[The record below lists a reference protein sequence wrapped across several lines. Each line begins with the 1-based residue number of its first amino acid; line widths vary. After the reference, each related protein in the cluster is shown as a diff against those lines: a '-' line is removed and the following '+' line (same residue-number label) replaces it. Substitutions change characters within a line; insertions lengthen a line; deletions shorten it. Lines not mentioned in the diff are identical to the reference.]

1 MCVCVFYIV
10 WQCRSPKL
18 NETDSKFIWHT
29 KMNHL
34 CGVAA
39 RWLDTHTAHPPTRIN
54 VGVSVN
60 TTSMNRCIK
69 VSFSSA
75 QRPPI
80 QKLLLALV
88 TNGSPFSA
96 ALLQLSIS
104 SNGQHP
110 IISHLSAYIDRL
122 INIEW
127 EIQSEGESE
136 SSVYIMYA
144 EFYFDALAL
153 ECSAMSSPAK
163 MVEMELNVTINIV
176 WANGAL
182 SIICVF
188 IHFSLLLCSQIYHG
202 ELEFIHHVCKS
213 TNVCWRVFC
222 SRLRR
227 FSLLPLPHGSLC
239 IYTPFHFTLC
249 HLDKTIDEHT
259 HRAHTCRWKIE
270 AHTSKHLLF
279 ETNSGAKTSRCILA
293 KSIFCLKRKFFES
306 FAFFPLLSIAIVW
319 ILPLH
324 LEQNFKCSHGWQQ
337 SSCAIWIFVV
347 QRK

>member
-1 MCVCVFYIV
+1 
-10 WQCRSPKL
+10 
-18 NETDSKFIWHT
+18 
-29 KMNHL
+29 MNHL

-163 MVEMELNVTINIV
+163 MVEMEQNVTINIV

-188 IHFSLLLCSQIYHG
+188 IHFSLLLCSQKHHG
-202 ELEFIHHVCKS
+202 ESWNSYIMFANQRMYVGGFFVLVCGVSPFFPSPTGLCAS
-213 TNVCWRVFC
+213 THLFT
-222 SRLRR
+222 
-227 FSLLPLPHGSLC
+227 SLC
-239 IYTPFHFTLC
+239 VTSIKLSMNT
-249 HLDKTIDEHT
+249 HT
-259 HRAHTCRWKIE
+259 ERIHADGR
-270 AHTSKHLLF
+270 
-279 ETNSGAKTSRCILA
+279 
-293 KSIFCLKRKFFES
+293 
-306 FAFFPLLSIAIVW
+306 
-319 ILPLH
+319 
-324 LEQNFKCSHGWQQ
+324 
-337 SSCAIWIFVV
+337 
-347 QRK
+347 